1 MDGLTAGTGPAATE
15 RGPPMSVVVTGATGQ
30 FGRIAVEALLDR
42 GLPAGSVTATGR
54 DPERLSDLAER
65 GVHTARADYGDPAS
79 LKAAFAGAD
88 VLLLVSGSEIGKRE
102 AQHRNAVEAAAAAGV
117 RHIVYTSAPKATD
130 TTLVLAPEHAATE
143 EIIAASGL
151 TYTILRNGWYNENF
165 LPQLEEA
172 RATGRIV
179 GSAGEGLTASA
190 ARRDFAEAAAAVVLE
205 PEAHAGAVY
214 ELSGDTAWT
223 REDLARTLSEVL
235 GKEVVYQDSST
246 EDHIAALKAAGLDAD
261 TAGFVAALD
270 ANTRD
275 GELGDVTDTLRGLI
289 GRPTT
294 PLAETLRAFA

>member
-1 MDGLTAGTGPAATE
+1 
-15 RGPPMSVVVTGATGQ
+15 MSVVVTGATGRLGQ
-30 FGRIAVEALLDR
+30 AAVETLLGR
-42 GLPAGSVTATGR
+42 GLPAGSVTAVGR
-54 DPERLSDLAER
+54 DPERLSGLAER
-65 GVHTARADYGDPAS
+65 GVRTARADYGDPAS
-79 LKAAFAGAD
+79 LKAAFTGAD
-88 VLLLVSGSEIGKRE
+88 LLLLVSGSEIGQRA
-102 AQHRNAVEAAAAAGV
+102 AQHRNAVEAASGAGV

-143 EIIAASGL
+143 KIIAASGL
-151 TYTILRNGWYNENF
+151 TSTILRNGWYNENF

-172 RATGRIV
+172 QATGRIV

-190 ARRDFAEAAAAVVLE
+190 ALRDFAEAAAAVLLE

-223 REDLARTLSEVL
+223 RADLARTLSEVL
-235 GKEVVYQDSST
+235 GREVVYQDVTT
-246 EDHIAALKAAGLDAD
+246 EEHVAALQQAGLDAD

-275 GELGDVTDTLRGLI
+275 GELGEVTDTLRRLI

-294 PLAETLRAFA
+294 PLAETLRAAVSG